1 MPMLFA
7 APMVL
12 LERRLALVAHKLV
25 LIVALTCAPWRRIL
39 SEAGR
44 ADPPRWRSLLSQFAV
59 LVVVLSGWV
68 LTGILQKAEDLNL
81 LLPLGL
87 AADRHRRNDLLLI
100 VTRKGFFYNSGGDFC
115 VNDALLLLALF
126 YYHIL
131 LMFVVLFFAAAVA
144 SLICGCI

>member
-87 AADRHRRNDLLLI
+87 AADPHRRDDLLLI
-100 VTRKGFFYNSGGDFC
+100 VTRKGFSYNPGGDF
-115 VNDALLLLALF
+115 VNDALVLLALF